1 MSTTLQPREVDKPFL
16 WRWSRMALEL
26 VVLASRGLP
35 GAYLLVAAMCSAS
48 LLIASCASSGSSEP
62 LEVAGYAVT
71 IAPNS
76 ECRAMQGGS
85 AKVRPARDL
94 PPFLPSDELTYYP
107 DEARRLGQKGFV
119 DLTFAIDGEGRAVHI
134 KQVCY
139 TLPLLRESAVRGLAS
154 SRFRVP
160 PNWEQAGAASRE
172 FAFEFQYRLVIGAS
186 TPCGKY
192 HSQRIPDA
200 KLVRVCGRLI
210 FVR

>member
-1 MSTTLQPREVDKPFL
+1 MRWLRLQ
-16 WRWSRMALEL
+16 MQI
-26 VVLASRGLP
+26 VLASRGLP
-35 GAYLLVAAMCSAS
+35 GAYLLVAAMCGAS
-48 LLIASCASSGSSEP
+48 LLIASCASSGSSGP

-71 IAPNS
+71 IAPDS
-76 ECRAMQGGS
+76 DCRAMQGGN

-107 DEARRLGQKGFV
+107 AEARRLGQKGFV

-134 KQVCY
+134 KQVCR

-172 FAFEFQYRLVIGAS
+172 FGFEFQYRLVIGAS

-210 FVR
+210 FGR